1 MRGLKPGFQN
11 VLGGGHLDLLLEPPA
26 KKLEQ
31 IVMGLVGYAAQRIG
45 CHNDPVAEIHCVQNR
60 RENAYVGLP
69 AGDHDRIYLAI
80 L

>member
-1 MRGLKPGFQN
+1 
-11 VLGGGHLDLLLEPPA
+11 
-26 KKLEQ
+26 
-31 IVMGLVGYAAQRIG
+31 MGLVGDAAQRIG

-60 RENAYVGLP
+60 RENAYVGLT